1 MPSVPGAGG
10 MRAAS
15 VVVFVAFGIAVV
27 GLVGLTVSAFMG
39 SFSWIMWAIG
49 LAMTV
54 LIGWLA
60 FRTRRRVI
68 SVISNAENAND

>member
-1 MPSVPGAGG
+1 

-15 VVVFVAFGIAVV
+15 VAVFVAFGIEVV

-60 FRTRRRVI
+60 FRTRRRVN
-68 SVISNAENAND
+68 SVIFDAETAND